1 MGFLPLIA
9 EGGIDY
15 QSTSPPDGEA
25 IRTEYQTGRPG
36 GTETSAA
43 EILRRASGSEWGVL
57 PPVRSP
63 SLSLA
68 RYLVT
73 FGLTL
78 IARKKVDVL
87 SDKN

>member
-9 EGGIDY
+9 EGGYRLPIHL
-15 QSTSPPDGEA
+15 PPDGEA

-57 PPVRSP
+57 PTRPLALSFPRSLP
-63 SLSLA
+63 GHFRAYTNSP
-68 RYLVT
+68 
-73 FGLTL
+73 
-78 IARKKVDVL
+78 KK
-87 SDKN
+87 S